1 MSYYQI
7 TMILPTQFSTKIQFF
22 FLTKEN
28 NQHFS
33 PLSLVFYD
41 KAKRYIVP
49 TMCIVVAQQDYLAR
63 ITIKAITITVKI
75 KLLKG
80 RQTLLNPTLDD
91 WISPRE
97 IISSCLDEPA
107 DMDQIRQESF
117 VTKSTSSII
126 DRVTKAALI
135 SSCRLQYCMY
145 IVFNVKAKATC
156 MRGECVTV
164 VCILCNC

>member
-1 MSYYQI
+1 MSK
-7 TMILPTQFSTKIQFF
+7 FSSKIQLFF
-22 FLTKEN
+22 IQKKITSISIFMKKLNTTM
-28 NQHFS
+28 
-33 PLSLVFYD
+33 
-41 KAKRYIVP
+41 YIVV
-49 TMCIVVAQQDYLAR
+49 TQQDYLVR

-117 VTKSTSSII
+117 VTKPTSSII
-126 DRVTKAALI
+126 DRVTKAATLI
-135 SSCRLQYCMY
+135 SSCRLQQY
-145 IVFNVKAKATC
+145 IVFNA
-156 MRGECVTV
+156 
-164 VCILCNC
+164 

>member
-1 MSYYQI
+1 MKKLNA
-7 TMILPTQFSTKIQFF
+7 TM
-22 FLTKEN
+22 
-28 NQHFS
+28 
-33 PLSLVFYD
+33 
-41 KAKRYIVP
+41 YIVV
-49 TMCIVVAQQDYLAR
+49 TQWDYLVR

-117 VTKSTSSII
+117 VTKPTSSIII
-126 DRVTKAALI
+126 DRVTKAAII
-135 SSCRLQYCMY
+135 SLCRLQY
-145 IVFNVKAKATC
+145 
-156 MRGECVTV
+156 
-164 VCILCNC
+164 VCI